1 MLGYKI
7 ANHVTQYGNDIDG
20 SYHME
25 GAKVLVVLDIPDDV
39 KRTTPEMRY
48 SKVPSG
54 LTNDELIEWASE
66 ARKYKKYADSN
77 ELFRDFKD
85 FTNRCAFDIDRFV
98 VDDNRIFVCYGP
110 YIHVRKC
117 RAAKAKVVRI
127 IDLFDGN
134 SYNRAVSDYDNNTTY
149 QTGETVIPD
158 AYTDY
163 YLNICAHG
171 IHYFESPE
179 VATLYHAKDLPS
191 SEASAFLNHAE
202 ELLEKLRKGGDI

>member
-7 ANHVTQYGNDIDG
+7 ATHVTQYGNDIVD

-25 GAKVLVVLDIPDDV
+25 GIKVLVILDIPDDV

-48 SKVPSG
+48 SKIPSG
-54 LTNDELIEWASE
+54 LTNNEFNEWASE

-77 ELFRDFKD
+77 KLFRDFKD
-85 FTNRCAFDIDRFV
+85 FANGCAFDINRF
-98 VDDNRIFVCYGP
+98 DDSHSFVCYGP

-117 RAAKAKVVRI
+117 RAAKAKIVRI
-127 IDLFDGN
+127 IDLFNGD
-134 SYNRAVSDYDNNTTY
+134 SYNHAVSDFDNNTIY

-158 AYTDY
+158 AYTDC

-179 VATLYHAKDLPS
+179 LALLWCAVDLLPRP
-191 SEASAFLNHAE
+191 ASAFLNHAE
-202 ELLEKLRKGGDI
+202 GLLEKLRKGGDI

>member
-7 ANHVTQYGNDIDG
+7 ATHVTHVTHYGNDIDG
-20 SYHME
+20 PYHME
-25 GAKVLVVLDIPDDV
+25 GVKVLVVLDIPDDV

-54 LTNDELIEWASE
+54 LTATELKEWTLDAF
-66 ARKYKKYADSN
+66 KYKTHPDGHALFVEFRNCIDKYGLGNYIHLTDPIYSN
-77 ELFRDFKD
+77 
-85 FTNRCAFDIDRFV
+85 
-98 VDDNRIFVCYGP
+98 

-117 RAAKAKVVRI
+117 RAAKAKVVKI
-127 IDLFDGN
+127 INLANGTYYDVAYSDFD
-134 SYNRAVSDYDNNTTY
+134 RFTIY

-158 AYTDY
+158 AYTDD

-179 VATLYHAKDLPS
+179 VAILYLAKDFPPS
-191 SEASAFLNHAE
+191 DASAFLNHVE
-202 ELLEKLRKGGDI
+202 GLLEKLRKGGDI

>member
-7 ANHVTQYGNDIDG
+7 ATHVTRYGNDIDD

-48 SKVPSG
+48 GKVPSG
-54 LTNDELIEWASE
+54 LTATELEEWTHDAFRYKIHPDAHALFGEFRNCIDEWGLGNYIHF
-66 ARKYKKYADSN
+66 YSN
-77 ELFRDFKD
+77 
-85 FTNRCAFDIDRFV
+85 
-98 VDDNRIFVCYGP
+98 

-117 RAAKAKVVRI
+117 RAAKAKVVKI
-127 IDLFDGN
+127 INLANGTYYDMAHSDFDG
-134 SYNRAVSDYDNNTTY
+134 STIY

-158 AYTDY
+158 AYTDD

-179 VATLYHAKDLPS
+179 VAMLYLVKDLSPS
-191 SEASAFLNHAE
+191 DASVFLNHAE
-202 ELLEKLRKGGDI
+202 GLLEKLRKGGDI

>member
-7 ANHVTQYGNDIDG
+7 ATHVTRYGNDIDG

-54 LTNDELIEWASE
+54 LTAIELNEWAAE
-66 ARKYKKYADSN
+66 AQGYKGYADVHK
-77 ELFRDFKD
+77 LFLDFKD
-85 FTNRCAFDIDRFV
+85 GMDKRAAG
-98 VDDNRIFVCYGP
+98 VDGVYASHKLHACSSN
-110 YIHVRKC
+110 IHVRKC
-117 RAAKAKVVRI
+117 RAAKAKVVKI
-127 IDLFDGN
+127 IDLTDGTPHDCAESDFDCF
-134 SYNRAVSDYDNNTTY
+134 TTY
-149 QTGETVIPD
+149 RTGETVMPD
-158 AYTDY
+158 AYTDD

-179 VATLYHAKDLPS
+179 VAMLYYAKDLPP

>member
-7 ANHVTQYGNDIDG
+7 ATHAKGV
-20 SYHME
+20 
-25 GAKVLVVLDIPDDV
+25 KVLVVLDIPDDV

-54 LTNDELIEWASE
+54 LTTTEFEEWAND
-66 ARKYKKYADSN
+66 AFRYKIHPDDHA
-77 ELFRDFKD
+77 LFREFKD
-85 FTNRCAFDIDRFV
+85 CIDKWGLGNYIRFY
-98 VDDNRIFVCYGP
+98 NN

-117 RAAKAKVVRI
+117 RAAKAKVVKI
-127 IDLFDGN
+127 IDLFNGN
-134 SYNRAVSDYDNNTTY
+134 SYDCAVSDYDAHTIY

-158 AYTDY
+158 AYTDD

-179 VATLYHAKDLPS
+179 VAILYYTKDLPPS
-191 SEASAFLNHAE
+191 DASAFLNNHAE
-202 ELLEKLRKGGDI
+202 ELLVKLGKGGDI